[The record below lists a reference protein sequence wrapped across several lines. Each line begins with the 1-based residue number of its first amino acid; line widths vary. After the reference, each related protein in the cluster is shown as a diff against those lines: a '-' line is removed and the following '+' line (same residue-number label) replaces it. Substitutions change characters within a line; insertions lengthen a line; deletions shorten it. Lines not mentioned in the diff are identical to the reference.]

1 MQDGQKSGL
10 LKEKRTA
17 PKKKKPMDKMSIAF
31 AVTVIVLAAAIV
43 LYSAYESIRSKIE
56 YNKWSELQSSLATET
71 PPPTEPVA
79 TEDNSPLPLTP
90 LAQELLKEN
99 PDTVGWLK
107 INNTNVN
114 YPVVQKKSLEDGGN
128 DYYTNHSFDGSANRK
143 GAVFSDYRTT
153 IEDRYQSDNIVI
165 YAHNEAANDMFGDLD
180 LYKNSGGDDWNP
192 KALEFYKANPT
203 FEFSTNYTTSTYK
216 IMAVFVTMRTDE
228 YDDIPLFDYQN
239 YIDFTEDRYND
250 FIDNIEKRNKL
261 STDVDYKYGDRFVT
275 LSTCSNEASDARLVI
290 IGRRVRDG
298 ESTKVDTSAAEFVS
312 PEYEHDW
319 TEIYKNAG

>member
-1 MQDGQKSGL
+1 MQSGQKSGL
-10 LKEKRTA
+10 LKEKPVKK
-17 PKKKKPMDKMSIAF
+17 PKKKKPIDKMTIIF
-31 AVTVIVLAAAIV
+31 AVAVIVLSLAIV
-43 LYSAYESIRSKIE
+43 VYSIYEGIRSQLE
-56 YNKWSELQSSLATET
+56 YQKWSELQSSLATET
-71 PPPTEPVA
+71 PAPTESV

-107 INNTNVN
+107 IENTKVN
-114 YPVVQKKSLEDGGN
+114 YPVVQKKSLEEGGN
-128 DYYTNHSFDGSANRK
+128 DYYTNHSFDGSVNRK

-192 KALEFYKANPT
+192 KALEFYKNNPT

-216 IMAVFVTMRTDE
+216 IMAIFVTMRTDE

-250 FIDNIEKRNKL
+250 FIDNIEKRNKI
-261 STDVDYKYGDRFVT
+261 STGVDYKYGDRFVT

-298 ESTKVDTSAAEFVS
+298 ESKTVDTSGAEFIS